1 MRLVPVKKLKED
13 SEIAINVIDNNWRL
27 MLKEG
32 QKLLQKG

>member
-1 MRLVPVKKLKED
+1 MRLVPVKKLKEN
-13 SEIAINVIDNNWRL
+13 SEIAINIIDSNGRL